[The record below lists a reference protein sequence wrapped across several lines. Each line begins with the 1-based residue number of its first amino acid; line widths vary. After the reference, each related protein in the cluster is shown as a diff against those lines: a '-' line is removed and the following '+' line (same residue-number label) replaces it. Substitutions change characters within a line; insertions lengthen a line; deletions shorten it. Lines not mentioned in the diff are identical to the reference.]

1 MSITDEIDELIPCG
15 WLSRDEPTQLRAIP
29 EFLLQRVLDDNPLF
43 PDQSISSISMR
54 RVTQSHCADARS
66 AFPHF
71 FVPGRDE
78 TISPPRCHERDRSS
92 SGIE

>member
-54 RVTQSHCADARS
+54 RVTQSHCADGAKCL
-66 AFPHF
+66 
-71 FVPGRDE
+71 
-78 TISPPRCHERDRSS
+78 SPFLRTG
-92 SGIE
+92 SG